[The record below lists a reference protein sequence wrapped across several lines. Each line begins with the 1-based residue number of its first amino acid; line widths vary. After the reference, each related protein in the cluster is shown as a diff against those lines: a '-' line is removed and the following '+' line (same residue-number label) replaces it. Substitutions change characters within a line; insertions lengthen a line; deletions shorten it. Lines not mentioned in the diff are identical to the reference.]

1 MNMINFHRVTTAGFA
16 TLVGTFVL
24 RHIAF
29 LLMFAAAA
37 TTVQAQRPSQSF
49 GGALSRAQAVAIALE
64 VNPQVRVS
72 LEQVN
77 LLEGRI
83 KEAYA
88 DALPDVS
95 WTTRVARSRDPGL
108 LNSPNFD
115 RFPLEFRDALSPLP
129 ANLFDTMT
137 AVRQTLFSFKLGKAL
152 EAARL
157 ARTAGQEELR
167 RARQATSLDAIRSY
181 NQLLFAIEG
190 LRVAQSS
197 VDQKQRHLD
206 YARNRKAA
214 GVATELE
221 VLRAEVDLENQ
232 RADLLRAETQ
242 VTTARATLNTVMLRP
257 TNAPIEPT
265 DTLAI
270 VPVAVTFD
278 DAVREALA
286 ARPELETLRFT
297 EQVRDKLIDVTAAEA
312 KPRVDF
318 DGGYGFSVRRP
329 ENLFHFDF
337 RRWIAGVTVTV
348 PLFDGFRTAG
358 KVAQA
363 RAERDTVRQQIA
375 ALENQIRLDV
385 QSSWDTLAL
394 AARTLTAADLNVSQA
409 RRAAEMTE
417 ANYRLGATT
426 PLDVVDAQQ
435 ALNQA
440 ENVRSQ
446 ALYTHANARATLR
459 YVMGQDPLDGRPAA
473 EGNVAGE

>member
-1 MNMINFHRVTTAGFA
+1 MSMINFLRRRLVNLSSILMSAALIAG
-16 TLVGTFVL
+16 
-24 RHIAF
+24 
-29 LLMFAAAA
+29 AAD
-37 TTVQAQRPSQSF
+37 VSAQS
-49 GGALSRAQAVAIALE
+49 LSRAQAVAIALE
-64 VNPQVRVS
+64 ANPQVRLS
-72 LEQVN
+72 LEQIN
-77 LLEGRI
+77 ILEGRI
-83 KEAYA
+83 KEARA

-137 AVRQTLFSFKLGKAL
+137 DFRQTLFSFKLGKAL

-167 RARQATSLDAIRSY
+167 RARHGTALDAIRSY
-181 NQLLFAIEG
+181 NQLLFVIEE

-206 YARNRKAA
+206 FARNRKSA

-242 VTTARATLNTVMLRP
+242 VTAARATLNTVMLRP
-257 TNAPIEPT
+257 TNAPVDPT

-270 VPVAVTFD
+270 VPIAVTFD
-278 DAVREALA
+278 EAVREALG
-286 ARPELETLRFT
+286 ARPELQTLRFT
-297 EQVRDKLIDVTAAEA
+297 QQVRDKLVDVAAAEA

-318 DGGYGFSVRRP
+318 NGGYGFSVRQP

-348 PLFDGFRTAG
+348 PVFDGFRTAA

-363 RAERDTVRQQIA
+363 RAERDTATQQIA
-375 ALENQIRLDV
+375 ALENQVRLDV
-385 QSSWDTLAL
+385 QSAWDTLVL
-394 AARTLTAADLNVSQA
+394 AERTLRAAGLNVSQA
-409 RRAAEMTE
+409 RRAADMTE
-417 ANYRLGATT
+417 ANYRLGAST

-435 ALNQA
+435 ALTQA
-440 ENVRSQ
+440 EHVRNQ

-473 EGNVAGE
+473 AGNVAGE